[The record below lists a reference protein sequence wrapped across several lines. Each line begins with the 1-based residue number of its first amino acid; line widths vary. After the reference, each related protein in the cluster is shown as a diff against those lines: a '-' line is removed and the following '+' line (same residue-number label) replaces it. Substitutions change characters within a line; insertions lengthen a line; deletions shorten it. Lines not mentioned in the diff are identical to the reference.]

1 MKNQIKLLLALCS
14 GLLLAGCSL
23 SSSSSGSGVSPIAR
37 DYVLSGGVTAQFA
50 LCSGLLLAGCSL
62 FGSSS
67 GSGVSPV
74 AHNLVIA
81 GNTVQF
87 AAPPALSS
95 SKPKTSGGIVSQSSN
110 VDGSNVTRDLFKAS
124 ASGNPTSANY
134 ALLYD
139 ATGGGNFATLYAA
152 TMVAPDYFAPGSARR
167 NYDPNFNGVTVDMN
181 GDGSNDGRLWAGIDA
196 NHAVVSNTLNT
207 DTDYYSKGWWLYAP
221 SGSADY
227 AMGAFIARPDA
238 DVFAVTG
245 AMVTGMATYSASD
258 TALYASKNS
267 AEAGIINVGIQL
279 TANFDS
285 NKINGFMNFIG
296 YRTPFVQSTMLSHA
310 DLQAYG
316 SSGFSYNGTIALNE
330 TNIMSDSSF
339 SGSGSGMLSEMY
351 RASGSDHSFNQ
362 GTRNASVNWGGKFFT
377 GSSSSSLP
385 GKANGTFA
393 GEIGDD
399 SNGIRFV
406 GSFSAENSRP

>member
-50 LCSGLLLAGCSL
+50 
-62 FGSSS
+62 
-67 GSGVSPV
+67 P
-74 AHNLVIA
+74 
-81 GNTVQF
+81 
-87 AAPPALSS
+87 PPALSS
-95 SKPKTSGGIVSQSSN
+95 SKPNIRGGDISQSSN
-110 VDGSNVTRDLFKAS
+110 VDGNNVTRDLFKAS
-124 ASGNPTSANY
+124 VSGNPNSANY

-139 ATGGGNFATLYAA
+139 ATGDGNFSTLHVA
-152 TMVAPDYFAPGSARR
+152 TMAMPTTMYSERSTYWLQADE
-167 NYDPNFNGVTVDMN
+167 VTVDMN
-181 GDGSNDGRLWAGIDA
+181 GDGTDDGRLWTRTYADF
-196 NHAVVSNTLNT
+196 AVSGTALA
-207 DTDYYSKGWWLYAP
+207 DTDYYSDGWWLYAP

-227 AMGAFIARPDA
+227 AMGAFVNRD
-238 DVFAVTG
+238 DVFMNITSVAGT
-245 AMVTGMATYSASD
+245 ATYSTRD
-258 TALYASKNS
+258 WALYASKHS
-267 AEAGIINVGIQL
+267 AEAGQIQFGISL
-279 TANFDS
+279 TADFNA
-285 NKINGFMNFIG
+285 NKIDGFIEFLSAR
-296 YRTPFVQSTMLSHA
+296 YPFGQS
-310 DLQAYG
+310 Q

>member
-23 SSSSSGSGVSPIAR
+23 SSSSSGSGVSA
-37 DYVLSGGVTAQFA
+37 
-50 LCSGLLLAGCSL
+50 
-62 FGSSS
+62 
-67 GSGVSPV
+67 V
-74 AHNLVIA
+74 AHDLVIA
-81 GNTVQF
+81 GNTVRF

-110 VDGSNVTRDLFKAS
+110 VDGNNVTRDLFKVS
-124 ASGNPTSANY
+124 ASGNPSNANY

-139 ATGGGNFATLYAA
+139 ATSSGSFATLRVA
-152 TMVAPDYFAPGSARR
+152 TMVVLSPYTSQNGQSRSSHYRR
-167 NYDPNFNGVTVDMN
+167 LYGGTVDMN
-181 GDGSNDGRLWAGIDA
+181 GDGSNDGRLWAKTYADF
-196 NHAVVSNTLNT
+196 AVSGTVLT
-207 DTDYYSKGWWLYAP
+207 DTDYYSIGWWLYAP